1 LVLGDGRIIEYWDGG
16 DPDGRAVILHPGTP
30 STRVLG
36 HWAHEAADS
45 AGVRLLTVNRP
56 GYGGSTASTE
66 PSLLRTGQE
75 TAALAA
81 GLGLERYAVIG
92 ASGGGPFAVATAI
105 ADPTRVRAVGV
116 VGGIGPWR
124 LLEPPDKN
132 PEDRGY
138 LALLDAGDAAAAWA
152 GMHESAQRDLSAL
165 AELDDE
171 ARVDAFFGEFDGALI
186 HDAEYRAIW
195 AENLAAVIDQPDG
208 YVIDNLAWGG
218 DWDVDPAEVV
228 APTVL
233 WFGENDR
240 HCPPSH
246 GRWYNERIAGSQ
258 LVIVPGV
265 GHVDVIDGRWPETL
279 AGVLDVWV

>member
-1 LVLGDGRIIEYWDGG
+1 MLGDGRIIEYWDGG

-36 HWAHEAADS
+36 HWPHEAADS

-132 PEDRGY
+132 PDT
-138 LALLDAGDAAAAWA
+138 AAPN
-152 GMHESAQRDLSAL
+152 HSPRFYV
-165 AELDDE
+165 DE
-171 ARVDAFFGEFDGALI
+171 ACLGHGMKLLSGLAFD
-186 HDAEYRAIW
+186 W
-195 AENLAAVIDQPDG
+195 LAA
-208 YVIDNLAWGG
+208 NA
-218 DWDVDPAEVV
+218 
-228 APTVL
+228 
-233 WFGENDR
+233 
-240 HCPPSH
+240 
-246 GRWYNERIAGSQ
+246 
-258 LVIVPGV
+258 
-265 GHVDVIDGRWPETL
+265 
-279 AGVLDVWV
+279 